1 MAAGHGQVQAEVI
14 TVEDS
19 QFIGTGTLDIN
30 SMGKRLG
37 ISRTLEIQK
46 TRLGDERRVEFLFCF
61 VLCLVMPIKSSY
73 ADV

>member
-46 TRLGDERRVEFLFCF
+46 SDSVMSAGLNFCF
-61 VLCLVMPIKSSY
+61 VLCLAMPIKSSY